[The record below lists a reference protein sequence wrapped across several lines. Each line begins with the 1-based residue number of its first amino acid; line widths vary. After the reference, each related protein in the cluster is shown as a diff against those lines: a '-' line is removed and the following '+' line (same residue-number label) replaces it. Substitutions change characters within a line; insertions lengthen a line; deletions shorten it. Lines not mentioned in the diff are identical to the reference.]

1 MSKGITLSKKH
12 GVNPSMDICFWC
24 GEPKGLA
31 LFGRMKGDAEAPKR
45 MVTSLEPCDKC
56 KEKFMLGVHLIEVT
70 DDGSRFGDNKAFAF
84 GDTEGKPHWPTGRY
98 VVMKPEAMK
107 DGKPGTK
114 ALCDK
119 ATMDRILASAK
130 NGAPEK
136 K

>member
-12 GVNPSMDICFWC
+12 GVNPSLDICFWC

-31 LFGRMKGDAEAPKR
+31 LCGRMKGDAEAPKR
-45 MVTSLEPCDKC
+45 MVTSLSPCDKC
-56 KEKFMLGVHLIEVT
+56 REKFMLGVHLIEVT

-84 GDTEGKPHWPTGRY
+84 VDPEGRPHWPTGRY

-107 DGKPGTK
+107 DGKAGTK

-119 ATMDRILASAK
+119 ATMDRLLQGSK
-130 NGAPEK
+130 EK

>member
-1 MSKGITLSKKH
+1 MSKGIKVSQKH

-24 GEPKGLA
+24 GEVRGVA
-31 LFGRMKGDAEAPKR
+31 LCGKLKGDAEAPKK

-56 KEKFMLGVHLIEVT
+56 KERFKKGVHLIEVT
-70 DDGSRFGDNKAFAF
+70 DDGSHCGNNKAFAF
-84 GDTEGKPHWPTGRY
+84 KDTEGKFHWPTGRY
-98 VVMKPEAMK
+98 VVMKPEAMR

-119 ATMDRILASAK
+119 ATMDRILQGAK
-130 NGAPEK
+130 AK

>member
-12 GVNPSMDICFWC
+12 GLNTSLDICFWC

-31 LFGRMKGDAEAPKR
+31 LCGRMKGDAEAPKN

-56 KEKFMLGVHLIEVT
+56 KEKFKIGVHLIEVV
-70 DDGSRFGDNKAFAF
+70 DDGSIFGEKKSFAF
-84 GDTEGKPHWPTGRY
+84 VDTDGKPHWPTGRY
-98 VVMKPEAMK
+98 MVIKPDAMNG
-107 DGKPGTK
+107 GKPGTK

-119 ATMDRILASAK
+119 ETMDRLLQVCK
-130 NGAPEK
+130 DK

>member
-1 MSKGITLSKKH
+1 MSKGIRVSQKH

-24 GEPKGLA
+24 GEVRGVA
-31 LFGRMKGDAEAPKR
+31 LCGKLKGDAEAPKK

-56 KEKFMLGVHLIEVT
+56 KELFKKGVHLIEVT
-70 DDGSRFGDNKAFAF
+70 DDGSHCGNNKAFAF
-84 GDTEGKPHWPTGRY
+84 KDTEGKFHWPTGRY
-98 VVMKPEAMK
+98 VVMKPEAMR

-119 ATMDRILASAK
+119 ATMDRILQGAK
-130 NGAPEK
+130 AK

>member
-12 GVNPSMDICFWC
+12 GINPSLDICFWC

-31 LFGRMKGDAEAPKR
+31 LCGRMKGDSEAPKR
-45 MVTSLEPCDKC
+45 MVTSLNPCDEC
-56 KEKFMLGVHLIEVT
+56 REKFKLGVHLIEVT

-84 GDTEGKPHWPTGRY
+84 VDTDGKPHWPTGRY

-107 DGKPGTK
+107 DGKAGTK

-119 ATMDRILASAK
+119 ATMDRLLQGRK
-130 NGAPEK
+130 EK

>member
-31 LFGRMKGDAEAPKR
+31 LFGRLKGDAEAPKR

-56 KEKFMLGVHLIEVT
+56 KEKFKLGVHLIEVT

-84 GDTEGKPHWPTGRY
+84 VDTEGKPHWPTGRY

-130 NGAPEK
+130 KSAPEK

>member
-12 GVNPSMDICFWC
+12 GINPSLDICFWC

-31 LFGRMKGDAEAPKR
+31 LCGRMKGDAEAPKN

-56 KEKFMLGVHLIEVT
+56 KEKFKLGVHLIEVV
-70 DDGSRFGDNKAFAF
+70 DDGSHCGNNKAFAF
-84 GDTEGKPHWPTGRY
+84 KDTEGKFHWPTGRY

-107 DGKPGTK
+107 GGKAGTK

-119 ATMDRILASAK
+119 ATMDHILQGANAK
-130 NGAPEK
+130 K
-136 K
+136 

>member
-12 GVNPSMDICFWC
+12 GVNPSMDVCFWC

-31 LFGRMKGDAEAPKR
+31 LCGRMKGDAEAPKR
-45 MVTSLEPCDKC
+45 MVTSLSPCDKC
-56 KEKFMLGVHLIEVT
+56 REKFMLGVHLIEVT

-84 GDTEGKPHWPTGRY
+84 VDTEGNTHWPTGRY

-107 DGKPGTK
+107 DGKAGTK

-119 ATMDRILASAK
+119 ATMDRLLQGSK
-130 NGAPEK
+130 EK

>member
-12 GVNPSMDICFWC
+12 GVNPSMDVCFWC

-31 LFGRMKGDAEAPKR
+31 LCGRIKGDAEAPKR
-45 MVTSLEPCDKC
+45 MVTSLSPCDKC
-56 KEKFMLGVHLIEVT
+56 REKFMLGVHLIEVT

-84 GDTEGKPHWPTGRY
+84 VDTEGKPHWPTGRY

-107 DGKPGTK
+107 DGKAGTK

-119 ATMDRILASAK
+119 ATMDRILK
-130 NGAPEK
+130 GARK
-136 K
+136 